1 MKDISLLIIG
11 FIGILEVTYYCF
23 YNQAKQNVFGY
34 EINSILY
41 ILFWLI
47 VTIFSF
53 YSYYFK
59 KHEK

>member
-34 EINSILY
+34 ENKFDFVHFVLAYSNYFFFLLL
-41 ILFWLI
+41 LF
-47 VTIFSF
+47 
-53 YSYYFK
+53 
-59 KHEK
+59 